1 MNQINKPVYNFKIS
15 KTMSKYRI
23 GKICFYF
30 FFYYLQ
36 AISGECGFLAANLY
50 AKSIFGED
58 ALANLSIEKPIE
70 GGPDAVVIGHIR
82 IRAKSQVNYF
92 DIDFFFFFI
101 FLFFFSQ
108 RKPGLLLN

>member
-1 MNQINKPVYNFKIS
+1 M
-15 KTMSKYRI
+15 
-23 GKICFYF
+23 
-30 FFYYLQ
+30 
-36 AISGECGFLAANLY
+36 AANLY

-92 DIDFFFFFI
+92 DIDFFFLFI
-101 FLFFFSQ
+101 FLLFFFSKKA
-108 RKPGLLLN
+108 RLFIELNFYFSEKFSLVRYLSK